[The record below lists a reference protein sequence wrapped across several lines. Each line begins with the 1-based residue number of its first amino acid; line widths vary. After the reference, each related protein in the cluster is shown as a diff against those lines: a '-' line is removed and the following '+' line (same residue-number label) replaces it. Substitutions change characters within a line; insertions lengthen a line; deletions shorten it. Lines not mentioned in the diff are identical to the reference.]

1 MIYCP
6 CLHHHQDQNHQISV
20 SSQPEHQ
27 DTVWPGWRNCKI
39 GDMYCSYLLLHI
51 DCALLQLYC
60 SVRHHPVLLPLSLRV
75 VLSVSHHYATEPRVL
90 AVGHWDTNYKLLQS
104 AVRSNHKI
112 TPVPPPHLPAADEQR
127 NLLENDPHPPQPS
140 LCSTLPPSP
149 SHKYVL
155 SLPGRGGPSHVTCV
169 TTSHRA
175 HLHSARDG
183 QHHST

>member
-1 MIYCP
+1 MYSKKVGLITP
-6 CLHHHQDQNHQISV
+6 AILFSPSPSCLTSPVPEGCFISF
-20 SSQPEHQ
+20 SSLCYRAQ
-27 DTVWPGWRNCKI
+27 
-39 GDMYCSYLLLHI
+39 
-51 DCALLQLYC
+51 
-60 SVRHHPVLLPLSLRV
+60 SVGGGSL
-75 VLSVSHHYATEPRVL
+75 
-90 AVGHWDTNYKLLQS
+90 GYKLQTT
-104 AVRSNHKI
+104 AVSSNHKI